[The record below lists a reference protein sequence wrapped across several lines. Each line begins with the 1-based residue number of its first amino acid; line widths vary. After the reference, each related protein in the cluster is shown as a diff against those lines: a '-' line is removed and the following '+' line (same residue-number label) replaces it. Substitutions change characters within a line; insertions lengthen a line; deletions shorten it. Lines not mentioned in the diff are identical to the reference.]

1 MSDLSLNTC
10 TPRPRTNLWA
20 RLSTW
25 RALGRQRRDLAKL
38 DTQQLCDVGI
48 SAKQAAAEA
57 DRPVWDVPAHWTR

>member
-1 MSDLSLNTC
+1 
-10 TPRPRTNLWA
+10 
-20 RLSTW
+20 
-25 RALGRQRRDLAKL
+25 AKL